1 MRGWWRLTPG
11 QFTTNFACCYTPH
24 IFKIIFHQKENT
36 TFLSYFSRHMMFSH
50 KRIGYFFLP
59 SSRSKHRGCESTLKT
74 FLHDRERKHSL
85 FFSPLP
91 SDCVEAAAFSL
102 FRITLP
108 VFPICCKQTWAIPLF
123 LPQYQYPIFPKRP

>member
-36 TFLSYFSRHMMFSH
+36 TFLSYFSRHMMHSY

-59 SSRSKHRGCESTLKT
+59 FSRSKHRGCEITLKN
-74 FLHDRERKHSL
+74 FRAVERENFFPL
-85 FFSPLP
+85 FHPPL
-91 SDCVEAAAFSL
+91 SACLAAAAFCL

-108 VFPICCKQTWAIPLF
+108 VFRIYSHVWSGGVTPL
-123 LPQYQYPIFPKRP
+123 